1 MNVELPRFAVYA
13 KLIWGVIVCFRET
26 LLLLHVMYW
35 FDIKTSLKR
44 HFDID
49 IWSELEFLNIKLDEH
64 HHKRIVRIG
73 KIHVYLEYLVRSW
86 LGICLIFIFS
96 GASCLSRRYGW
107 TPPHRFFTPLAWL
120 SVAWLHCH
128 PITLSETTLPKKPWS
143 SPSQI
148 SLLPSSPLVWF
159 SPYWVRV
166 TYQSKIFNSFISLRI
181 YYIYCLDYFG

>member
-1 MNVELPRFAVYA
+1 
-13 KLIWGVIVCFRET
+13 
-26 LLLLHVMYW
+26 MYW